1 MYLSVLYS
9 RLVTNSSDRTLHQ
22 FNLPLYG
29 PPQADGSYI
38 EQELEPTYKLND
50 PISRTAWHAMAY
62 SPDGE
67 FLAGGAADNAN
78 HKVYVWDIGNEGQFA
93 AALDGG
99 REPLVHVDVSRNF
112 LYSVIR
118 M

>member
-1 MYLSVLYS
+1 
-9 RLVTNSSDRTLHQ
+9 
-22 FNLPLYG
+22 
-29 PPQADGSYI
+29 
-38 EQELEPTYKLND
+38 
-50 PISRTAWHAMAY
+50 MAY

-118 M
+118 I